1 LAPPVTKAAAPIEP
15 VPPSAFSESDDPLD
29 ELKQYLARARGFA
42 VVNDY
47 RSSDD
52 AASFEDK

>member
-1 LAPPVTKAAAPIEP
+1 VATAAAPINRAP
-15 VPPSAFSESDDPLD
+15 LPPDFLQSDNPLE
-29 ELKQYLARARGFA
+29 ELKQYLARVGFP